1 MIQFAVVQNRVRFS
15 VNLERSHQGE
25 DLAELGAAEGGD
37 ERVWLGG
44 RGGATMRPVWGA
56 RSISAKLIRMN
67 LLVSATA
74 LVLACAS
81 FLVYDTYSFRQNL
94 LHLLHT
100 EAEII
105 GSNSVTA
112 LLFDDHE
119 AARSTLSALADS
131 PAVVSATIVGPDGKP
146 FAVYTRE
153 WSRAIAV
160 TTPLNPGVSEEQWK
174 LGNQMLL
181 GSRIQFQGK
190 TVGTVYILAETSEVG
205 QRVRRYILIA
215 LLVLLL
221 CLVLTLLVTASLRR
235 VIAKPIVGLAA
246 VAQKVTKEKDYSFRA
261 PPAVTQDEISVLV
274 DSFNEMLEQIQT
286 RDRALLK
293 SRDEL
298 ELRVAER
305 TSELQAANREM
316 EAFSYSVAHDLRGPL
331 DTLGNATFM
340 LRQSQHP
347 GIDETSRELLE
358 MLPRMTER
366 MSSLINDL
374 LNLSRS
380 KSVPLHLEPVDM
392 CALARV
398 ICEELMKDHPER
410 KVELDLCLRGVAIA
424 DQGLM
429 RVMLANLLG
438 NAWKYSSKVAAPK
451 IEFGTRQEG
460 DETVFYVRD
469 NGAGFDP
476 ALADRLFKP
485 FERLHT
491 QSEFSGTGVGLAT
504 VQRVIARHGGR
515 IWAESTV
522 GQGAAFFF
530 TVGKTDAN

>member
-1 MIQFAVVQNRVRFS
+1 
-15 VNLERSHQGE
+15 
-25 DLAELGAAEGGD
+25 
-37 ERVWLGG
+37 
-44 RGGATMRPVWGA
+44 MRPVWGA

-81 FLVYDTYSFRQNL
+81 FLAYDAYSFRQNL
-94 LHLLHT
+94 LHSLHT

-119 AARSTLSALADS
+119 AARSTLAALAGS
-131 PAVVSATIVGPDGKP
+131 PAVVSAMIVGPDGKP
-146 FAVYTRE
+146 FAVYTRDG
-153 WSRAIAV
+153 ATPIAV
-160 TTPLNPGVSEEQWK
+160 TTPLDAGVSEQQWK

-181 GSRIQFQGK
+181 GSRIQLQGK
-190 TVGTVYILAETSEVG
+190 TVGTVYILAETSEVV
-205 QRVRRYILIA
+205 QRVRRYIQIA
-215 LLVLLL
+215 FVVLLI
-221 CLVLTLLVTASLRR
+221 CLMLTLLVTASLRR
-235 VIAKPIVGLAA
+235 VIAKPIVGLATI
-246 VAQKVTKEKDYSFRA
+246 AQKVTKEKDYSFRA
-261 PPAVTQDEISVLV
+261 PPPETQDEISVLV
-274 DSFNEMLEQIQT
+274 NSFNEMLGQIQA
-286 RDRALLK
+286 RDRALLR

-298 ELRVAER
+298 EQRVVER
-305 TSELQAANREM
+305 TSELQAANREL

-340 LRQSQHP
+340 LRQSQHA
-347 GIDETSRELLE
+347 GMDESTRELLE

-398 ICEELMKDHPER
+398 ICEEMMRDHPGQ
-410 KVELDLCLRGVAIA
+410 KVELDLCLRAVAIA

-438 NAWKYSSKVAAPK
+438 NAWKYSSKVASPK
-451 IEFGTRQEG
+451 IEFGCRQEG
-460 DETVFYVRD
+460 DEMVFYVRD

-476 ALADRLFKP
+476 AMKDRLFKP

-491 QSEFSGTGVGLAT
+491 QNEFSGTGVGLAT
-504 VQRVIARHGGR
+504 VQRIIARHGGR
-515 IWAESTV
+515 IWAESAI
-522 GQGAAFFF
+522 GHGAAFYF
-530 TVGKTDAN
+530 TLSKGETN

>member
-1 MIQFAVVQNRVRFS
+1 
-15 VNLERSHQGE
+15 
-25 DLAELGAAEGGD
+25 
-37 ERVWLGG
+37 
-44 RGGATMRPVWGA
+44 MRTLWGA

-74 LVLACAS
+74 LVLASAS
-81 FLVYDTYSFRQNL
+81 FLLYDTYSFRQNL
-94 LHLLHT
+94 LRSLHT
-100 EAEII
+100 EAQII

-112 LLFDDHE
+112 LLFDDRE
-119 AARSTLSALADS
+119 AARSTLSALAGS
-131 PAVVSATIVGPDGKP
+131 PAVVSATIVGPEGRP
-146 FAVYTRE
+146 FAEYTRE
-153 WSRAIAV
+153 NAAAIAV
-160 TTPLNPGVSEEQWK
+160 TTPLNPGVSEQQWK

-181 GSRIQFQGK
+181 GSRIQLQGK
-190 TVGTVYILAETSEVG
+190 TLGTVYILAETGEVG

-215 LLVLLL
+215 LLVLLV
-221 CLVLTLLVTASLRR
+221 CLVLTLLVTATLRR
-235 VIAKPIVGLAA
+235 VIADPIVGLAKI
-246 VAQKVTKEKDYSFRA
+246 AQKVTQEKDYSYRA
-261 PPAVTQDEISVLV
+261 TPPVTQDEISVLV
-274 DSFNEMLEQIQT
+274 NSFNEMLGQIQT

-305 TSELQAANREM
+305 TSELQAANKEL

-340 LRQSQHP
+340 LRNSQHP
-347 GIDETSRELLE
+347 AMDEATRELLQ

-366 MSSLINDL
+366 MSSLIDDL

-380 KSVPLHLEPVDM
+380 KSLPLHLEPVDL
-392 CALARV
+392 CALSRV
-398 ICEELMKDHPER
+398 ICEELMKEHPER

-438 NAWKYSSKVAAPK
+438 NAWKYSSKVAKPK

-460 DETVFYVRD
+460 EETVFYVRD

-476 ALADRLFKP
+476 AMKERLFKP

-504 VQRVIARHGGR
+504 VQRIIARHGGK
-515 IWAESTV
+515 IWAESAV
-522 GQGAAFFF
+522 EQGATFYF
-530 TVGKTDAN
+530 TLGKVQIS